1 MATFDVSMVTERARR
16 TLDGFTRGQK
26 TMLVLA
32 GIGVAVGALGLS
44 RWSGQPEYA
53 TLYANLAPADAA
65 SVTQNL
71 DSSGVKYKLGA
82 GGSSIMVP
90 KDAVYQTRINMSAK
104 GLPADGSPGYSL
116 LDKQGLTTSEF
127 RQRVDYQRALE
138 GELSK
143 TIRAIGDI
151 DATTVHLV
159 IPKEDLFSGDATKPS
174 ASVLIKTVSGQRLS
188 SGQVQAIVHLV
199 ASSVEGL
206 QPDDVTV
213 ADANGNVLAA
223 PGQQDGSSG
232 TSARVEQTTA
242 YESALAMSLQQ
253 MVQKITGDGHAVV
266 RVKADLQFDRKSTT
280 TESYADPKTRA
291 ALTERT
297 TKEKYTGASNATTGV
312 LGVNGA
318 PAVPSAT
325 GVVAA
330 GVPANATEYLKEDN
344 QSDFALGKVT
354 EKVDGMPGTVNR
366 LSVAVLLDK
375 SKPLKPADAASLRK
389 LVSAAAGLQPT
400 RGDSLELG
408 QLTFDTT
415 GAKLAATELASA
427 TAANAKKGTFDL
439 LKSVMLG
446 LLALISVI
454 LAYRGAVKSSSRI
467 VTPIPLESLP
477 RSSAM
482 ALPAGEMRYAGV
494 LSDDERTTEESLALA
509 AAQAAL
515 PPMITVRP
523 DIAAVIERQP
533 EDVANTLR
541 EWLAD
546 RRA

>member
-1 MATFDVSMVTERARR
+1 MATFDVAMVTERARR

-44 RWSGQPEYA
+44 RWSGQPNYA

-232 TSARVEQTTA
+232 ASARVEQTTA

-494 LSDDERTTEESLALA
+494 VSDDERTTEESLALA

-515 PPMITVRP
+515 PPMIIVRP

>member
-1 MATFDVSMVTERARR
+1 MATFDVAMVTERARR

-44 RWSGQPEYA
+44 RWSGQPNYA

-515 PPMITVRP
+515 PPMIIVRP